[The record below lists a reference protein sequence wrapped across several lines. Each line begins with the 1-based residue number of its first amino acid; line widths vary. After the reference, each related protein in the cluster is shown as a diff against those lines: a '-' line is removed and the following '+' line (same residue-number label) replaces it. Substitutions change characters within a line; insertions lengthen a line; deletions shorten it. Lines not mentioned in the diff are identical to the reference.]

1 MSMYTSLHHDF
12 AARTRANLEFIEK
25 ACMEGV
31 PGTCNVTQL
40 INSLLGMVVFL
51 NEGKLVPAIP
61 LSQFCSC
68 EDIQAHL
75 DDNQD
80 CSKADRFIQLFR
92 NAIAHCRFQAFG
104 PKDNIQSFTM
114 HDQRPKEP
122 IDWKIDITTQGIRD
136 IAFRLVD
143 YVIINSPSCEAA

>member
-1 MSMYTSLHHDF
+1 MYTHLHHDF
-12 AARTRANLEFIEK
+12 AAKTRANLEFIEK
-25 ACMEGV
+25 ACMEGI
-31 PGTCNVTQL
+31 PGTYNATQL

-61 LSQFCSC
+61 FSQLCSC
-68 EDIQAHL
+68 EEIQVHL

-80 CSKADRFIQLFR
+80 CSKADKFIQQFR

-104 PKDNIQSFTM
+104 SKDNIQSFTM
-114 HDQRPKEP
+114 YDQRPKEP

-136 IAFRLVD
+136 IAFRLVA
-143 YVIINSPSCEAA
+143 YVIKNSQSCEAA